1 MRPLV
6 TSERWWWCT
15 GRTGSLLAGRCGR
28 PSTPFGEVRGNLEPF
43 MRVCEQLDER
53 AELRQRVVTDQD
65 WRDRIG
71 LRALDAQIGDAL
83 ADLGIRSTLPAA
95 RIVKD
100 NDWTVELAS
109 VIGPGGTDHLTAD
122 RDE

>member
-1 MRPLV
+1 MKNDDRPIPTPPRPLDV
-6 TSERWWWCT
+6 
-15 GRTGSLLAGRCGR
+15 AGRAMWEAVHAV
-28 PSTPFGEVRGNLEPF
+28 GEVRGNLEPF

-109 VIGPGGTDHLTAD
+109 VIGPGGTDHLTAS